1 MEKTSKEEKRMM
13 LYDLI
18 EHPEKYSNEEINELL
33 SDEEVRGDYELLTEI
48 KHTLINK
55 SITHDDEDI
64 DVDEEW
70 NRFSSNHHGHNWLKI
85 AASIIGIVMVSGVAF
100 ALASHFVSRPSSTV
114 ENSKQE
120 IVAQHA
126 KDTNA
131 IKQADIISNSKDT
144 TESIQRNSV
153 SSTSV
158 TFEDVALKDILRQI
172 ADYHDADVEVS
183 DERMLATR
191 LYFVWDKNK
200 SLEETIQ
207 LLNGFSRI
215 SLTVDGRTIKTGE

>member
-1 MEKTSKEEKRMM
+1 M
-13 LYDLI
+13 
-18 EHPEKYSNEEINELL
+18 
-33 SDEEVRGDYELLTEI
+33 
-48 KHTLINK
+48 
-55 SITHDDEDI
+55 
-64 DVDEEW
+64 
-70 NRFSSNHHGHNWLKI
+70 KI

-144 TESIQRNSV
+144 TESIQRDSV

-183 DERMLATR
+183 DESMLATR

-200 SLEETIQ
+200 SLEENIQ

>member
-1 MEKTSKEEKRMM
+1 M
-13 LYDLI
+13 
-18 EHPEKYSNEEINELL
+18 
-33 SDEEVRGDYELLTEI
+33 
-48 KHTLINK
+48 
-55 SITHDDEDI
+55 
-64 DVDEEW
+64 
-70 NRFSSNHHGHNWLKI
+70 
-85 AASIIGIVMVSGVAF
+85 
-100 ALASHFVSRPSSTV
+100 
-114 ENSKQE
+114 
-120 IVAQHA
+120 AQHA

-144 TESIQRNSV
+144 TESIQRDSV

-183 DERMLATR
+183 DESMLATR

-200 SLEETIQ
+200 SLEENIQ

-215 SLTVDGRTIKTGE
+215 SLTVDGRTIKTEK